1 MRSGLVR
8 VPLQRP
14 LILPGLAAERV
25 KKPTWCPDSEVRPAS
40 AVNTAAGAR
49 MARRP
54 AVRDRRSAS
63 DGAGTGPFV
72 DERAV
77 VEIDRRELRTLVPVV
92 LAVLPF
98 RLVAA
103 LGQQVHAAHH
113 VAGVEI

>member
-14 LILPGLAAERV
+14 LVLPGLAAERV
-25 KKPTWCPDSEVRPAS
+25 KKPTWSRFRSSRGVGM
-40 AVNTAAGAR
+40 NTAAGAR
-49 MARRP
+49 MPRRP
-54 AVRDRRSAS
+54 AARDRRSAS
-63 DGAGTGPFV
+63 DGIGAGPFV

-77 VEIDRRELRTLVPVV
+77 VEIDGRELGTLVPVV

-103 LGQQVHAAHH
+103 LGHQVHAAHH